1 VSPVGVGIYTDMRN
15 PPAWRRPWAEH
26 YGRTM
31 DRIVGAEDM
40 GLDSVWVT
48 EHHFF
53 EDGYLPQPLTLAAAI
68 AGRTRR
74 MRIGTAVMLAPLR
87 PSVQIAEEAAVV
99 DLVSGGRLELGLG
112 AGYRRPEFTAFGADP
127 SERFRSLRRSV
138 REIRRLWAEGAATP
152 PPVQDPVPIWL
163 GLMTARGAR
172 AAGRLGTG
180 LLWLDEHLVAPYRE
194 GLSEGGHEPSS
205 ARMSGLAM
213 VILADDPE
221 EARARI
227 RPHLAYQR
235 ESYARYGRE
244 GLGGDSATLPPTLV
258 ADAEG
263 RREDREGPAAHARPP
278 RLHVLTPEDAIPF
291 LRGWLAQMPVRHVF
305 FWESIAGMPDDLA
318 DRHVELLAGR
328 LRPALAGAESGQSA

>member
-1 VSPVGVGIYTDMRN
+1 MSPVRVGIYTDMRN
-15 PPAWRRPWAEH
+15 PPEWRRPWAEH
-26 YGRTM
+26 YSRTM
-31 DRIVGAEDM
+31 DRIAEAERL
-40 GLDSVWVT
+40 GIDSVWVT

-53 EDGYLPQPLTLAAAI
+53 EDGYLSQPLTLAAAI

-87 PSVQIAEEAAVV
+87 PPIQIAEEAALV

-112 AGYRRPEFTAFGADP
+112 AGYRLPEFTAYGADP
-127 SERFRSLRRSV
+127 AERFRLLRRSV
-138 REIRRLWAEGAATP
+138 REIRRLWAEGICTP

-163 GLMTARGAR
+163 GLMTPRGAR
-172 AAGRLGTG
+172 TAGRLGTG
-180 LLWLDEHLVAPYRE
+180 LLWLDERLLGPYRD
-194 GLSEGGHEPSS
+194 GLEEGGHDPAS

-235 ESYARYGRE
+235 ETYARYGRE
-244 GLGGDSATLPPTLV
+244 GLGDAGSASLPPTLV
-258 ADAEG
+258 REAEG
-263 RREDREGPAAHARPP
+263 RREDREGPRAHARPP
-278 RLHVLTPEDAIPF
+278 RLHVLTPDDAIPF
-291 LRGWLAQMPVRHVF
+291 LRGWLEGMPVEHIF

-318 DRHVELLAGR
+318 DRHVELLATR
-328 LRPALAGAESGQSA
+328 LRPALAGHASA